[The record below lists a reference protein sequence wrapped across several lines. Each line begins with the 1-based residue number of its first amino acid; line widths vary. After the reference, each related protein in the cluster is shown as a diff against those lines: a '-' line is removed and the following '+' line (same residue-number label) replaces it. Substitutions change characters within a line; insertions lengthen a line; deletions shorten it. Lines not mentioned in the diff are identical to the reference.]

1 MEAYLDNSATTPLC
15 KTAKEKMLYAI
26 ENCWGNPSSLHQKG
40 IDAHLILCDA
50 RKEVAKALCCDEKEI
65 FFTSG
70 GTEGNNIA
78 ILGAAR
84 TNSRKGKKVITTRVE
99 HPSVL
104 KTFNQLESEG
114 FQVTYIGTDES
125 GHIDMNGLENAVD
138 ENTVLISVM
147 AVNNEVGTIQPFGDI
162 RQIVKRKNSPALI
175 HVDAVQAFG
184 KIPLNPKK
192 SGVDLMTVSSHKIHG
207 PKGAGALFV
216 KQGTKIKGVFFGGG
230 QENDVRPGT
239 EAMPAI
245 AGFYGAVKEMNV
257 KSNLTKVTS
266 LRDGFV
272 NKLRE
277 IPGVSINSPEDALP
291 FIVNISLDRLRS
303 ETVLNFLSDMEIY
316 ISSGSACAKGH
327 KSYVL
332 TAMGLDDKR
341 IDSSLRISLSRM
353 TTEQEL
359 DYFIE
364 GIKAAMKV
372 IMKRR

>member
-15 KTAKEKMLYAI
+15 RTAKEKMLYAM

-40 IDAHLILCDA
+40 IDAHLLLCKA

-78 ILGAAR
+78 IMGTAYS
-84 TNSRKGKKVITTRVE
+84 NMRKGKRLVTTKIE

-104 KTFNQLESEG
+104 NTFRKLESEG
-114 FQVTYIGTDES
+114 FEVIYIGTDES
-125 GHIDMNGLENAVD
+125 GHIDMNEFENAVD
-138 ENTVLISVM
+138 EKTILVSMMV
-147 AVNNEVGTIQPFGDI
+147 VNNEVGTIQPFEKI
-162 RQIVKRKNSPALI
+162 RQVVRMKNSPAI
-175 HVDAVQAFG
+175 VHVDAVQAFG
-184 KIPLNPKK
+184 KMPLNPKK
-192 SGVDLMTVSSHKIHG
+192 AGIDLMTVSSHKIHG

-216 KQGTKIKGVFFGGG
+216 KQGTRIKGVTFGGG
-230 QENDVRPGT
+230 QENDIRPGT

-245 AGFYGAVKEMNV
+245 AGFWGAVSEMNV
-257 KSNLTKVTS
+257 KKNLERITL
-266 LRDGFV
+266 LRNSFTD
-272 NKLRE
+272 KLRKIE
-277 IPGVSINSPEDALP
+277 GVKINSPEDALP
-291 FIVNISLDRLRS
+291 FIVNISLEGLRS

-332 TAMGLDDKR
+332 GAMGLDDRR
-341 IDSSLRISLSRM
+341 IDSSLRVSLSAM

-364 GIKAAMKV
+364 GIISAMKV
-372 IMKRR
+372 IMKR

>member
-15 KTAKEKMLYAI
+15 KTAKEKMLYAM

-40 IDAHLILCDA
+40 IDAHLLLAEA
-50 RKEVAKALCCDEKEI
+50 RKGVAKALCCDEKEI

-78 ILGAAR
+78 IMGAAYA
-84 TNSRKGKKVITTRVE
+84 NERKGRKLITTKIE

-104 KTFNQLESEG
+104 NTFRKLENDG
-114 FQVTYIGTDES
+114 FEVIYIGTDSS
-125 GHIDMNGLENAVD
+125 GHLDMTELENAVD
-138 ENTVLISVM
+138 EKTILISVM
-147 AVNNEVGTIQPFGDI
+147 AVNNEVGTIQPFEKI
-162 RQIVKRKNSPALI
+162 RQIVRMKNSPAII

-184 KIPLNPKK
+184 KLPLNPKK

-207 PKGAGALFV
+207 PKGAGALFI
-216 KQGTKIKGVFFGGG
+216 KQGTKIKGVTFGGG
-230 QENDVRPGT
+230 QEKDIRPGT
-239 EAMPAI
+239 EAMPTI
-245 AGFYGAVKEMNV
+245 AGFCGAVSEMNV
-257 KSNLTKVTS
+257 KKNLENVTA
-266 LRDGFV
+266 LRNSFTL
-272 NKLRE
+272 KLSE
-277 IPGVSINSPEDALP
+277 IEGVKINSPQDALP
-291 FIVNISLDRLRS
+291 FIVNISLEGLRS

-332 TAMGLDDKR
+332 TAMGLDDRR
-341 IDSSLRISLSRM
+341 IDSSLRVSLSRM

-364 GIKAAMKV
+364 GIKSAMKV
-372 IMKRR
+372 IMKR